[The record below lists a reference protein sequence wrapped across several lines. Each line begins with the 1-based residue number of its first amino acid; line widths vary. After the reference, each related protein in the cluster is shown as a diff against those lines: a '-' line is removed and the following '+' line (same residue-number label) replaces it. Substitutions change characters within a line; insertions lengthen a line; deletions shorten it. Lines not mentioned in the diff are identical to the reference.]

1 MFEGGSNR
9 FDQGK
14 NKGRKDVAGIETP
27 STIFSVDNLKKY
39 FSLQSGL
46 FGGIFGKGKKIVKAI
61 DGVSFS
67 IERGEF
73 VGLVGES
80 GSGKTTLGEILV
92 KLQEPSEGKILL
104 GAREITHLTGKD
116 LTKFRREAQMI
127 FQDPYETLNPRF
139 TIYETVCEPLKI
151 HRIGGDHEKVERVIE
166 ALERAELRPGKDF
179 LDRYPHELSGGQRQ
193 RVSISRAIVLEPKF
207 IVADEPVSMLD
218 VSIRAGIL
226 NLLMNL
232 NSKLGVTL
240 IYVSHDLT
248 TVKYICQRTM
258 IMYLGKI
265 VECGETSQILNS
277 PLHPYTK
284 ALILSVPRIDLKA
297 SRKRADIRGEMS
309 DAIDL
314 PSGCR
319 FHPRCLQVQ
328 ERCRDVEP
336 SLIDHNGK
344 HQVACHLYDR

>member
-1 MFEGGSNR
+1 
-9 FDQGK
+9 
-14 NKGRKDVAGIETP
+14 VAGVETS
-27 STIFSVDNLKKY
+27 STIFSVENLKKY

-46 FGGIFGKGKKIVKAI
+46 LGGLFGKGKQIVKAI
-61 DGVSFS
+61 DGISFS
-67 IERGEF
+67 IERGEI

-92 KLQEPSEGKILL
+92 RLQEPSEGKILL
-104 GAREITHLTGKD
+104 GTREITHLAGKD
-116 LTKFRREAQMI
+116 LTEFRRDAQMI

-151 HRIGGDHEKVERVIE
+151 HRISDDHEKVERVIE
-166 ALERAELRPGKDF
+166 ALEQAELRPGKDF
-179 LDRYPHELSGGQRQ
+179 FDRYPHELSGGQRQ

-240 IYVSHDLT
+240 FYVSHDLT

-265 VECGETSQILNS
+265 VECGETSLILNS

-284 ALILSVPRIDLKA
+284 ALISAVPRIDLKA

-319 FHPRCLQVQ
+319 FHPRCLQAQ
-328 ERCRDVEP
+328 EICRGVEP
-336 SLIDHNGK
+336 SLIDHDGR